1 MKKNKRIGTMKQFL
15 FLLVCALVLGGCAA
29 SRYSSVNKVAP
40 IEGYKYFYV
49 LGTNELVSI
58 DTSVGL
64 ADEFGNASA
73 RTYINALNPS
83 DVIVGYLMKKGFIRA
98 PKLDKEH
105 AHKTLLVSYGESG
118 RHRGRIAEVTMQFID
133 ASTHELIATTT
144 AASGGIKTDSD
155 KLRDAIL
162 KSLENLFE

>member
-1 MKKNKRIGTMKQFL
+1 MKQVFSI
-15 FLLVCALVLGGCAA
+15 LVCSLAVCGCAT

-40 IEGYKYFYV
+40 IEDYKYIYV

-58 DTSVGL
+58 DTSVGIV
-64 ADEFGNASA
+64 DEFGNASA
-73 RTYINALNPS
+73 STYINAFNPS

-98 PKLDKEH
+98 PKLDKEL

-118 RHRGRIAEVTMQFID
+118 HYRGGIAEVTVQFID
-133 ASTHELIATTT
+133 ASTHELITSTT
-144 AASGGIKTDSD
+144 AASGGIKSDSD

-162 KSLENLFE
+162 KSLKNLFE

>member
-1 MKKNKRIGTMKQFL
+1 MKSFL
-15 FLLVCALVLGGCAA
+15 PLLFCALAICGCAT
-29 SRYSSVNKVAP
+29 SKYSSVNRAAH

-58 DTSVGL
+58 DTSVGI

-73 RTYINALNPS
+73 STYINAFNPS

-98 PKLDKEH
+98 PKLDKEL

-118 RHRGRIAEVTMQFID
+118 HYRGGIAEVTIQFID
-133 ASTHELIATTT
+133 ASTHELITTTT
-144 AASGGIKTDSD
+144 AASGGIKSDSD

-162 KSLENLFE
+162 KSLKNLFE

>member
-1 MKKNKRIGTMKQFL
+1 MKQVL
-15 FLLVCALVLGGCAA
+15 YILVCALAVCGCAT

-40 IEGYKYFYV
+40 IQDYKYIYV

-58 DTSVGL
+58 DTSVGI

-73 RTYINALNPS
+73 STYINAFNPS

-98 PKLDKEH
+98 PKLDKEL

-118 RHRGRIAEVTMQFID
+118 HYRGGIAEVTVQFID
-133 ASTHELIATTT
+133 ASTHELITSTT
-144 AASGGIKTDSD
+144 AAS
-155 KLRDAIL
+155 
-162 KSLENLFE
+162 

>member
-1 MKKNKRIGTMKQFL
+1 MKQVL
-15 FLLVCALVLGGCAA
+15 SILVCALAVCGCAT

-40 IEGYKYFYV
+40 IQDYKYIYV

-58 DTSVGL
+58 DTSVGI

-73 RTYINALNPS
+73 STYINAFNPS

-98 PKLDKEH
+98 PKLDKEL

-118 RHRGRIAEVTMQFID
+118 HYRG
-133 ASTHELIATTT
+133 
-144 AASGGIKTDSD
+144 
-155 KLRDAIL
+155 
-162 KSLENLFE
+162 